1 MAAVQEVHSFV
12 NKFLNLCISGKK
24 ANLSLNCENKKVAID
39 LQLDLDLTSCL
50 SDPLLCVPP
59 YPPPPPRQP
68 CSRTSPSRMRRCERR
83 RNRAK
88 TETKENVAV
97 IIAKEAE
104 VTEKVAAQTINT
116 VAEQVAPV
124 MTRVM
129 TEEHAEN
136 YHNLKDHQV
145 SAEEAVCSVDQ
156 PESSKPPEQEKE
168 RAELVDEKDI
178 AKNKNQLPLDS
189 VSTND
194 FIQLGNTISAHPQLI
209 LICNYCDKG
218 FESEEILREHTSI
231 EHRSGRIRFREEY
244 SCSQR

>member
-50 SDPLLCVPP
+50 PDPLLCAPP
-59 YPPPPPRQP
+59 YPPPPRQP

-97 IIAKEAE
+97 IIAKKAE
-104 VTEKVAAQTINT
+104 VTEKVAAQTIHT

-124 MTRVM
+124 MI
-129 TEEHAEN
+129 EEHAEN
-136 YHNLKDHQV
+136 YDNLKVHQV

-156 PESSKPPEQEKE
+156 PESSKPPEQEE
-168 RAELVDEKDI
+168 EQVELVDEK
-178 AKNKNQLPLDS
+178 NKNELPLDC
-189 VSTND
+189 VRTND
-194 FIQLGNTISAHPQLI
+194 IIQVLEDFKNDFALG
-209 LICNYCDKG
+209 
-218 FESEEILREHTSI
+218 LRESI
-231 EHRSGRIRFREEY
+231 KDAFKPP
-244 SCSQR
+244 